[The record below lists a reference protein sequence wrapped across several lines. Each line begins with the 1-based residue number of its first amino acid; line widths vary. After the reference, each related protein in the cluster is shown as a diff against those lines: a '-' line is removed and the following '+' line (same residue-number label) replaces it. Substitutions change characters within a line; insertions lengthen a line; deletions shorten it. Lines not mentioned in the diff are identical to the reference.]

1 MNYKTTLIIA
11 AIATT
16 AFAALGSA
24 YPMVGIAFA
33 SNGPNGP
40 NGEEPTQPTFNN
52 QQGDACNIGDDG
64 SVSLAGCNNNQQ
76 GENSFFSGN
85 EIEGGNGGGN
95 GGGNN

>member
-11 AIATT
+11 AIAAT

-24 YPMVGIAFA
+24 YPMVGTAFA
-33 SNGPNGP
+33 QTV
-40 NGEEPTQPTFNN
+40 NGEPTEPTQPTFNN